1 MIAKKLIRK
10 KYSRDDGWLAE
21 LVSSEHEDVPFT
33 GVHSYVVV
41 IKPKKF
47 RAMHYHKRKEEWL
60 AIVTGKIKVVLEDV
74 ETKEKVEI
82 ILDED
87 SVEYTLLYIPPMV
100 GHVVKNV
107 GENNAS
113 LVVFSKTAEIP
124 GDTIDYEM
132 EV

>member
-1 MIAKKLIRK
+1 MICEKLKRT

-47 RAMHYHKRKEEWL
+47 RAMHYHKIKEEWL
-60 AIVTGKIKVVLEDV
+60 ASVAGKIKVVLEDI
-74 ETKEKVEI
+74 ETKEQRGI
-82 ILDED
+82 ILDEGSID
-87 SVEYTLLYIPPMV
+87 YTLLYIPPKIA
-100 GHVVKNV
+100 HVVKNV
-107 GENNAS
+107 GRKNAS
-113 LVVFSKTAEIP
+113 VVVFSKEGEIS
-124 GDTIDYEM
+124 GDTIDYKM